1 MVPHSDY
8 FDSADLNPEWS
19 FSGYTPA
26 NTHSLAERPGWFRLS
41 PRGKANTIVKHE
53 GEYNYSLITRLEF
66 NPEVPE
72 DQAGFWLFNGLETL
86 YAKLYCTAND
96 SGKQVIRFGFTGQST
111 YEEQNTIGNTLWLKL
126 YRDYHMLSGYFS
138 ADGVEWTQVGEAIDV
153 SDMDK
158 NQPDYNGWIGTQLG
172 LYVQGKSADFDL
184 FLYRDA
190 YSPIKAQPAANQFGT
205 LRVVNGTSPAYLDSI
220 NNNDWALYA
229 GVEFGGKNYYKK
241 ADSLVISASSASE
254 GGMVE
259 VWLDSIDTGQKIAE
273 CAINNTGGWND
284 FHTFT
289 TGVDSVSGMHDVY
302 LKFSGSGRL
311 FRIDWFMFTGHS
323 YTPTVG
329 IKENNKIRINAFKL
343 NQNYPNPFNPLTHI
357 DYSVPHKSYVTL
369 RVFNILGQEVVTL
382 FDGQRDAGNY
392 TAIFNGRDLVS
403 GIYLYRLQAGNFMST
418 KKLILI
424 K

>member
-1 MVPHSDY
+1 
-8 FDSADLNPEWS
+8 
-19 FSGYTPA
+19 
-26 NTHSLAERPGWFRLS
+26 
-41 PRGKANTIVKHE
+41 
-53 GEYNYSLITRLEF
+53 
-66 NPEVPE
+66 
-72 DQAGFWLFNGLETL
+72 
-86 YAKLYCTAND
+86 
-96 SGKQVIRFGFTGQST
+96 
-111 YEEQNTIGNTLWLKL
+111 
-126 YRDYHMLSGYFS
+126 
-138 ADGVEWTQVGEAIDV
+138 
-153 SDMDK
+153 MDK
-158 NQPDYNGWIGTQLG
+158 NQPEYNGWIGTQLG
-172 LYVQGKSADFDL
+172 LYVQGKAADFDL
-184 FLYRDA
+184 FIYRDA

-254 GGMVE
+254 GGIVE

-273 CAINNTGGWND
+273 CVINNTGDWND
-284 FHTFT
+284 FQTFT

-302 LKFSGSGRL
+302 LKFSGNGRL
-311 FRIDWFMFTGHS
+311 FRIDWFMFSGHS

-329 IKENNKIRINAFKL
+329 IKENNKIRMNTFKL

-357 DYSVPHKSYVTL
+357 DYSVPRKSYVTL

-403 GIYLYRLQAGNFMST
+403 GIYLYQLQAGNFMST